1 MSDEQP
7 PAAFFNPYAVAID
20 DEVAIALLAEMHIRK
35 AIERGDFDDLPG
47 SGKPLDLQDLHDP
60 DWWLKAF
67 MRREKLVVLP
77 PSIQLRKD
85 DAALDGRLDEL
96 WSEDDVRQE
105 VEEFNE
111 RVRRGRYQPAAGP
124 PLVTMPRDVDATVVA
139 WAQRRAAR
147 AAQGRERLQSDAP
160 AEGGRRRRRSRRWG
174 RSRGHQ
180 PGDGWTHPSTARGRD
195 R

>member
-20 DEVAIALLAEMHIRK
+20 DQVAIALLAEMHITK

-47 SGKPLDLQDLHDP
+47 AGKPLDLQDLHDP

-67 MRREKLVVLP
+67 MRRERLVVLP

-85 DAALDGRLDEL
+85 DAALDGRLDEM
-96 WSEDDVRQE
+96 WSEDDVREE
-105 VEEFNE
+105 VEEFN
-111 RVRRGRYQPAAGP
+111 RNVLRARYQPAAGP
-124 PLVTMPRDVDATVVA
+124 PLVTMPRDVDATVAA

-147 AAQGRERLQSDAP
+147 AAQAREQRQAEAP
-160 AEGGRRRRRSRRWG
+160 GDGGRRRRRSRRRG
-174 RSRGHQ
+174 RSRAVGTGTDATTPPT
-180 PGDGWTHPSTARGRD
+180 PG
-195 R
+195 

>member
-1 MSDEQP
+1 MTDEHP
-7 PAAFFNPYAVAID
+7 PPAFFNPYAVAID
-20 DEVAIALLAEMHIRK
+20 DEVAIALLAEMHLRK

-47 SGKPLDLQDLHDP
+47 AGKPLDLQDLHDP

-96 WSEDDVRQE
+96 WTEDDVREE
-105 VEEFNE
+105 VEEFN
-111 RVRRGRYQPAAGP
+111 RSVLRARYQPAAGP
-124 PLVTMPRDVDATVVA
+124 PLVTMPRDVEATVAA

-147 AAQGRERLQSDAP
+147 AAQARERARTEAA
-160 AEGGRRRRRSRRWG
+160 AEEDRRRRRRR
-174 RSRGHQ
+174 
-180 PGDGWTHPSTARGRD
+180 ARR
-195 R
+195 RRAR